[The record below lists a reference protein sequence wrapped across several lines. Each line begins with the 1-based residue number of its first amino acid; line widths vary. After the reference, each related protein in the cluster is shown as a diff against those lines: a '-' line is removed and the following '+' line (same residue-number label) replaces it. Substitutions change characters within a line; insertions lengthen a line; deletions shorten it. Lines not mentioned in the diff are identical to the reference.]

1 MTTTRRPEYRTSNGT
16 PLKRVDSATTDHR
29 PAPYGWD
36 PTVHGPWPPQE
47 EADDAGSLAATMNK
61 LDAALDKLSDTLE
74 QKEAEQSR
82 ARLRARFGLDDDNR
96 EDDSLRRK
104 IFGDSL

>member
-1 MTTTRRPEYRTSNGT
+1 MSTPRPEYRTSNGT
-16 PLKRVDSATTDHR
+16 ALKRTDAAAAVQR
-29 PAPYGWD
+29 SAPYGWD
-36 PTVHGPWPPQE
+36 ERVHGTWPPVDE
-47 EADDAGSLAATMNK
+47 VNYAG
-61 LDAALDKLSDTLE
+61 ALDQLSDTLE

-82 ARLRARFGLDDDNR
+82 ARLRARFGLDDDNHC